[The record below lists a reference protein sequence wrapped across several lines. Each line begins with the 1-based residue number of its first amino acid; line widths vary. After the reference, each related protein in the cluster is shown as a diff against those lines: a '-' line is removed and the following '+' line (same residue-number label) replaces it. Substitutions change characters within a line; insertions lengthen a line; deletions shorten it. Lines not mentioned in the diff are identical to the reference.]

1 MDLLPLDASHD
12 ALLQSLQVQ
21 EDVWEF
27 LGPLPEPG
35 EGGTERL
42 FVVMEGRVPLGIG
55 GLIRS
60 QAFDGKDYEVVC
72 AMRSETQHRGL
83 AKRAC
88 ELILKWA
95 FETAKVERVIA
106 CIDDHNEGARSIAM
120 KIGMKELCAL
130 PPRRTVYV
138 KYRDERSLTR
148 A

>member
-60 QAFDGKDYEVVC
+60 QAFDGKDFEVVC
-72 AMRSETQHRGL
+72 AMR
-83 AKRAC
+83 
-88 ELILKWA
+88 
-95 FETAKVERVIA
+95 
-106 CIDDHNEGARSIAM
+106 
-120 KIGMKELCAL
+120 CAN
-130 PPRRTVYV
+130 
-138 KYRDERSLTR
+138 
-148 A
+148 

>member
-1 MDLLPLDASHD
+1 
-12 ALLQSLQVQ
+12 
-21 EDVWEF
+21 
-27 LGPLPEPG
+27 
-35 EGGTERL
+35 
-42 FVVMEGRVPLGIG
+42 VPLGIG

-60 QAFDGKDYEVVC
+60 QAFDGKDFEVVC